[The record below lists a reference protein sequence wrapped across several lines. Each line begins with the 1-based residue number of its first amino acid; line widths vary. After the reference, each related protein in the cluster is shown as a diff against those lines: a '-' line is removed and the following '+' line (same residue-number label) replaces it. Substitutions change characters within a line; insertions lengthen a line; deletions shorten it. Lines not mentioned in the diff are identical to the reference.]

1 MSLFDLK
8 TDIKN
13 YKYNQKSDISMKF
26 TVSSNNLLKQ
36 LQLVGSAIGS
46 NPVLPILE
54 NFLFTLQ
61 GDTLT
66 IAATDLETSMTTQLE
81 VSADENESGAVAIPA
96 QILQATLKA
105 LGDKPVTINVNT
117 DTFGIEIISSNGK
130 CECVGENGA
139 DYPRIPTSEG
149 AEKIEVPANVLTQG
163 ISKTI
168 FATSND
174 ELRPQ
179 MTGVFFQ
186 IEENKLT
193 LVATDAHK
201 LVRYTFTNVQS
212 EHSST
217 LIVPKKALNALSKA
231 LKAGQTVEVGFT
243 KANAFFTFGHVHMS
257 CRLIDARYPDYNAVI
272 PVNNP
277 NILTLERKLFH
288 EALKVVV
295 IYASKTT
302 NQVVLNISDK
312 SLTISTQ
319 DLDFSNQATQQL
331 PCIYEGT
338 PLTIGFNAKFL
349 MEMLNVLES
358 DEVKM
363 ELSTPTRAGILRPAT
378 ETEGE
383 DILML
388 VMPTML
394 SN

>member
-1 MSLFDLK
+1 MSSIDLK

-13 YKYNQKSDISMKF
+13 HKYNQKSDISMKF

-36 LQLVGSAIGS
+36 LQLVGGAIGS

-61 GDTLT
+61 GETLN
-66 IAATDLETSMTTQLE
+66 IAATDLETSMTTQMD
-81 VSADENESGAVAIPA
+81 VSSDSEGSVAVPA
-96 QILQATLKA
+96 KMLQDTLKA
-105 LGDKPVTINVNT
+105 LGDQPVTISINT
-117 DTFGIEIISSNGK
+117 DTFGIEIISTDGK
-130 CECVGENGA
+130 CKLVGENGS
-139 DYPRIPTSEG
+139 DYPRIPEPEA
-149 AEKIEVPANVLTQG
+149 AEKINVPANVLIQG
-163 ISKTI
+163 ITKTL

-201 LVRYTFTNVQS
+201 LVRYTFTSVQS
-212 EHSST
+212 EHSAT
-217 LIVPKKALNALSKA
+217 FIVPKKALTLLQKA
-231 LKAGQTVEVGFT
+231 LKAGQTVDVAFT
-243 KANAFFTFGHVHMS
+243 KSNAFFNFGNVNMS

-277 NILTLERKLFH
+277 NIVSLERKIFH
-288 EALKVVV
+288 DSLKLIA
-295 IYASKTT
+295 IYANKTT
-302 NQVVLNISDK
+302 NQVVLHISDK
-312 SLTISTQ
+312 SLTISAQ
-319 DLDFSNQATQQL
+319 DLDFSNEATKQL
-331 PCIYEGT
+331 PCIYNGA

-363 ELSTPTRAGILRPAT
+363 ELSTPTRAGILRPAV
-378 ETEGE
+378 ETDGE

>member
-1 MSLFDLK
+1 MSSFDLK

-13 YKYNQKSDISMKF
+13 HKYNQKSDISMKF

-54 NFLFTLQ
+54 NFLFTLN

-66 IAATDLETSMTTQLE
+66 IAATDLETSMTTHLE
-81 VSADENESGAVAIPA
+81 VSADENESGSVAIPA
-96 QILQATLKA
+96 QMLQATLKA
-105 LGDKPVTINVNT
+105 LGDKPVTIHVN
-117 DTFGIEIISSNGK
+117 DTFGIEIIDSNGK
-130 CECVGENGA
+130 CECAGENGA
-139 DYPRIPTSEG
+139 DYPRIPEAEG
-149 AEKIEVPANVLTQG
+149 ADKVEVPANVLTQG
-163 ISKTI
+163 IAKTI

-212 EHSST
+212 AHSTS

-243 KANAFFTFGHVHMS
+243 KANAFFSFGNVNMS

-277 NILTLERKLFH
+277 NILTLERKPFH
-288 EALKVVV
+288 EALKLVV

-331 PCIYEGT
+331 PCIYDGS

-363 ELSTPTRAGILRPAT
+363 ELSTPTRAGILRPAV
-378 ETEGE
+378 ETDGE